1 MPTAR
6 FKIGDFSQ
14 LAQVSVRTLRLYDE
28 LGLIHPAETD
38 RWTGYRYY
46 TLDQLPRLT
55 RILALKDL
63 GLSLGQIAHLMK
75 NDLSAKQMRRM
86 LEQKQAELEQQLSNT
101 QSQMQRVRAR
111 LHQIENETA
120 PPKYEVVLKTL
131 NALAFAS
138 IRVTVPHLSEMANYR
153 MARQSEMYATLAQYG
168 IKPLD
173 PELFVYH
180 LDRRAVEKISRW
192 CGQRALSRPARSRD
206 SGKCNSSRQHLE
218 RPRCHHRAVQLNRAK
233 RFAIRRSVSRTTSR
247 LVRVFHA
254 RSRTL
259 LKHHARNS
267 TARRTVPQF
276 LNFDRIDRINRIDP
290 FVYCDASGVIKW
302 RLQLA
307 TAPQTS
313 N

>member
-180 LDRRAVEKISRW
+180 LDEYREENLDTEMGTAVDDALLKKFPDGVGNVRF
-192 CGQRALSRPARSRD
+192 RALR
-206 SGKCNSSRQHLE
+206 E
-218 RPRCHHRAVQLNRAK
+218 V
-233 RFAIRRSVSRTTSR
+233 
-247 LVRVFHA
+247 
-254 RSRTL
+254 
-259 LKHHARNS
+259 
-267 TARRTVPQF
+267 
-276 LNFDRIDRINRIDP
+276 
-290 FVYCDASGVIKW
+290 
-302 RLQLA
+302 A
-307 TAPQTS
+307 TAASVIHHGSIWNVPDAIIALYSWIGRNGLQSAGAYRELHHGWCECFTPEAELYS
-313 N
+313 NITLEIQLPVEPFHNS